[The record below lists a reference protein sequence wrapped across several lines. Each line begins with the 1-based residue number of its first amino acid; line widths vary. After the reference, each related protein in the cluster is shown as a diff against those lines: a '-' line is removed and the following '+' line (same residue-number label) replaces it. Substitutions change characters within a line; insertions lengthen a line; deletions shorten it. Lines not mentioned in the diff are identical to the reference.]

1 MSASEGGAASMRT
14 LSEISEGETVHF
26 SVDLVAAARR
36 NIGLLRSVSDSHWH
50 NHKPTIL
57 EAVRR
62 YDEIW
67 MPLIADFT
75 TGSKPP
81 MILPPLDVE
90 WVWFCH
96 TLNWANYRDYCE
108 SRFSKLIGKPNI
120 FDEENE
126 EYALDRCRK
135 FWEHKFLSEPFE
147 NEADGDDN
155 VENYSSSFSEA
166 MLDQVSRCS
175 NLCRMYA
182 EPYYSELVYLVA
194 ARQRYR
200 GFIYMLHRFGDEC
213 SCIVPTSDVYL
224 MWLTHQSYPT
234 VYAVDFKDLEGDV
247 GKIVGAGDTMKE
259 EEMEE
264 TKMLWEK
271 TFDQPYEKAGGAAI
285 TRPIVEPPFYWDV
298 TNTDVNTKYKSLVPR
313 FLFEVCIAVKLI
325 SNTKQVKRN
334 PSRDFLRL
342 RAAKCHRE
350 LKMDKPI
357 SHFMPETWQK
367 ACHIFCEFGTKGL
380 ILDLRHHGGFCSR
393 GSTLHDSKLF
403 SWNDL
408 LRAPSLASEKGID
421 DRARVV
427 TSITPPVQAPY
438 FLKCVPDRV
447 TDDSGAMI
455 SDVILKMNQYRP
467 QEGRWLSRT
476 VLDHGGRECF
486 VIRMRVGGGFWRRGG
501 EAPKAVKWEDR
512 IIQIFEGSWSYVIGS
527 GSIGRSP
534 EKLVGTAAP
543 KAPKEGFQASW
554 KLSSGIEFVIQ
565 WDSSKSISGLRFD
578 LQSETSSEPMVKL
591 LQGRHMQYEV
601 KKSSLETQEAKA
613 DMKNEGL
620 EQDVRSEEDEYVT
633 MVRYSEEIPSGKATA
648 LLNWK
653 LLVVEVLP
661 EEDAVLVLL
670 LCMAILRSVSEM
682 KREDVGRLLVR
693 RRIGEAK
700 IGERDW
706 GSVMLHP
713 SSYSP
718 LVSCSKLHPW
728 YWNAKLV
735 MASQAR
741 DHQGVAPTSSNYSQA
756 EGGDN
761 LYRSGIIP

>member
-1 MSASEGGAASMRT
+1 MSASEGAASMRT

-26 SVDLVAAARR
+26 TVDLVAAARR
-36 NIGLLRSVSDSHWH
+36 NIALFRSVSDSPWH

-67 MPLIADFT
+67 MPLIADLT

-81 MILPPLDVE
+81 MLLPPLDVE

-96 TLNWANYRDYCE
+96 TLNWANYRDYCH

-126 EYALDRCRK
+126 DYALERCRK
-135 FWEHKFLSEPFE
+135 IWEHKFHSEPFE

-155 VENYSSSFSEA
+155 VENYSSSISEDL
-166 MLDQVSRCS
+166 LDQVSRCS
-175 NLCRMYA
+175 SLCRMYA
-182 EPYYSELVYLVA
+182 EPYHSEMVYLVA

-200 GFIYMLHRFGDEC
+200 GFIYMVHRFGDEC

-234 VYAVDFKDLEGDV
+234 VYAVDFKELEGDV
-247 GKIVGAGDTMKE
+247 WKIVGVGDAMKE
-259 EEMEE
+259 EDMEE

-342 RAAKCHRE
+342 RTAKCHRE

-367 ACHIFCEFGTKGL
+367 AWHLYCEFGTKGL

-393 GSTLHDSKLF
+393 GSTLLDSKLF

-486 VIRMRVGGGFWRRGG
+486 VIRMRVGGGFYRRGG

-534 EKLVGTAAP
+534 EKLVGTATP
-543 KAPKEGFQASW
+543 KAPKEELQASW
-554 KLSSGIEFVIQ
+554 KLSSGIELVIQ
-565 WDSSKSISGLRFD
+565 WDSSKSVSGLRFD

-601 KKSSLETQEAKA
+601 KKSGQETQEEAKA
-613 DMKNEGL
+613 DTKNEQM
-620 EQDVRSEEDEYVT
+620 EQDVRSEEGEYVT
-633 MVRYSEEIPSGKATA
+633 VVRYSEEIPSGKATA

-653 LLVVEVLP
+653 LLVVEVQP

-670 LCMAILRSVSEM
+670 LGMAILRSISEM

-693 RRIGEAK
+693 RRIGEAEV
-700 IGERDW
+700 GERDW

-713 SSYSP
+713 SSCSP
-718 LVSCSKLHPW
+718 LVSCSKLQPW
-728 YWNAKLV
+728 YWNAKV
-735 MASQAR
+735 NMASQAR
-741 DHQGVAPTSSNYSQA
+741 DHQGVAPASSNYSQA

>member
-1 MSASEGGAASMRT
+1 MSASASMRT
-14 LSEISEGETVHF
+14 LSAISEDETVRF

-36 NIGLLRSVSDSHWH
+36 NLALFRSLSDSHCL

-57 EAVRR
+57 EAIRR

-67 MPLIADFT
+67 MPLIADLT

-96 TLNWANYRDYCE
+96 TLNWADYRDYCE

-126 EYALDRCRK
+126 EYALDRCMK
-135 FWEHKFLSEPFE
+135 IWEHKFQSEPFE
-147 NEADGDDN
+147 NEADDI
-155 VENYSSSFSEA
+155 VENYSSSFSEDL
-166 MLDQVSRCS
+166 LDQVSKCR

-182 EPYYSELVYLVA
+182 EPYYCEMVYLVA
-194 ARQRYR
+194 AKQRYR

-234 VYAVDFKDLEGDV
+234 VYAVDIKELEGDV
-247 GKIVGAGDTMKE
+247 QKIVGVGDDMKE
-259 EEMEE
+259 EETEE
-264 TKMLWEK
+264 TKMLWER

-285 TRPIVEPPFYWDV
+285 ARPIVEPPFYWDV

-313 FLFEVCIAVKLI
+313 FLFEVCIAVKVI
-325 SNTKQVKRN
+325 SNIKQAKRN

-342 RAAKCHRE
+342 RTAKCHRE
-350 LKMDKPI
+350 LKMDKSI
-357 SHFMPETWQK
+357 SDFMPEIWQK
-367 ACHIFCEFGTKGL
+367 AWHLYCEFGTKGL
-380 ILDLRHHGGFCSR
+380 IVDLRHRGGFCSK
-393 GSTLHDSKLF
+393 GSSVQDSKLF

-408 LRAPSLASEKGID
+408 LRAPSLASEKEID
-421 DRARVV
+421 ERARIVASV
-427 TSITPPVQAPY
+427 TPPVQAPY

-501 EAPKAVKWEDR
+501 EAPKAVKWEER
-512 IIQIFEGSWSYVIGS
+512 VIQICEGSWSYVIGS
-527 GSIGRSP
+527 SSIGRSP
-534 EKLVGTAAP
+534 EKLVGTATP
-543 KAPKEGFQASW
+543 KEPKEGLQASW
-554 KLSSGIEFVIQ
+554 KFSTGNELVIQ

-578 LQSETSSEPMVKL
+578 LQSEASSQPMVKL
-591 LQGRHMQYEV
+591 LHGRHMQYEV
-601 KKSSLETQEAKA
+601 KKSGLETQEVKG
-613 DMKNEGL
+613 EGI
-620 EQDVRSEEDEYVT
+620 ERDVRTEEEDEYVT
-633 MVRYSEEIPSGKATA
+633 MVRYSEETPSGKATA

-670 LCMAILRSVSEM
+670 VCTAILRSVSEM
-682 KREDVGRLLVR
+682 RREDVGSLLVR
-693 RRIGEAK
+693 RRIGEAR
-700 IGERDW
+700 IGDRDW

-718 LVSCSKLHPW
+718 SLSSPKLHPW

-735 MASQAR
+735 TASQAR
-741 DHQGVAPTSSNYSQA
+741 DHQGVTPTASNYSQA
-756 EGGDN
+756 EGGEA

>member
-1 MSASEGGAASMRT
+1 MSASEGAASMRT
-14 LSEISEGETVHF
+14 LSEISEEETVHF

-36 NIGLLRSVSDSHWH
+36 NIRLFRSVSVSPWH
-50 NHKPTIL
+50 NHKPTIF

-67 MPLIADFT
+67 MPLIADLT

-81 MILPPLDVE
+81 MLLPPLDVE

-96 TLNWANYRDYCE
+96 TLNWANYRDYCQ

-126 EYALDRCRK
+126 DYALERCRK
-135 FWEHKFLSEPFE
+135 VWEHKFLSEPFE
-147 NEADGDDN
+147 NEADGDG
-155 VENYSSSFSEA
+155 ENYPSSISEDL
-166 MLDQVSRCS
+166 LDQVSRCS
-175 NLCRMYA
+175 SLCRMYA
-182 EPYYSELVYLVA
+182 EPYYSEMVYLVA

-200 GFIYMLHRFGDEC
+200 GFIYMVHRFGDEC

-234 VYAVDFKDLEGDV
+234 VYAVDFKELEGDV
-247 GKIVGAGDTMKE
+247 WKIVWVGGAMKE
-259 EEMEE
+259 EDMEE

-271 TFDQPYEKAGGAAI
+271 PFDQPYEKAGGAAI

-342 RAAKCHRE
+342 RTAKCHRE

-367 ACHIFCEFGTKGL
+367 AWHVYCEFGTKGL

-393 GSTLHDSKLF
+393 GSTLLDSKLF

-486 VIRMRVGGGFWRRGG
+486 VIRMRVGGGFYRRGG

-534 EKLVGTAAP
+534 EKLVGTATP
-543 KAPKEGFQASW
+543 KSPKEELQTSW
-554 KLSSGIEFVIQ
+554 KLSSGIELVIQ

-591 LQGRHMQYEV
+591 LQGRHMQYKV
-601 KKSSLETQEAKA
+601 KKSSQETQEGKA
-613 DMKNEGL
+613 DTKNEQM

-633 MVRYSEEIPSGKATA
+633 MVRFSEEIPSGKATA

-670 LCMAILRSVSEM
+670 LGMAILRSVSEM

-700 IGERDW
+700 VGERDW

-728 YWNAKLV
+728 YWNAKAV